1 MNKEVENINS
11 NFFKYF
17 SPFLISCLYRK
28 YILISKVIFSLI
40 VISLIP
46 IFNRKSC
53 LNKYLE
59 NIKIIT
65 LVKYL
70 KIKIFQFIQII
81 KI

>member
-28 YILISKVIFSLI
+28 YILITKVIFSLI

-46 IFNRKSC
+46 IFK
-53 LNKYLE
+53 
-59 NIKIIT
+59 
-65 LVKYL
+65 
-70 KIKIFQFIQII
+70 
-81 KI
+81 